1 MLASSTADL
10 RIAGPFIALAS
21 VLAGSLGVPVSTFA
35 ALVFVGSLLAQGHGG
50 VELGGMVFLAAMA
63 GAVVGD
69 VTWFFAGRRYGT
81 SVLRLICRLSLS
93 RDSCVRRT
101 ADTFARH
108 GVKVLLLARFVPG
121 LSVLSAPLAGASGV
135 ALPKF
140 ISYAETGAA
149 IWIGCALA
157 LGFFFSDQ
165 IGALVLAFEHI
176 GLGLGGAAIFLIGA
190 YIGWSWFRR
199 RQLLRRLRV
208 ARISADELAAL
219 MAKSPAPM
227 IVDARSK
234 LELNE
239 DPFAIPGALVL
250 QGKRL
255 EQAVADV
262 PMFSS
267 VVVYCSCPNEI
278 SAAAIAK
285 RMSSLGFTDVRP
297 LLGGLDAWRE
307 GDHPVVPIAASE
319 PPTVPVYEV
328 ALGRRSQ

>member
-1 MLASSTADL
+1 MLASSITDL

-21 VLAGSLGVPVSTFA
+21 VLAGSLGVPVPTFA
-35 ALVFVGSLLAQGHGG
+35 ALVFVGSLIAQRHGG

-81 SVLRLICRLSLS
+81 SVLGLICRLSLS

-108 GVKVLLLARFVPG
+108 GVKVLLLARFFPG

-135 ALPKF
+135 SLPKF

-165 IGALVLAFEHI
+165 IGALILAFEHV

-219 MAKSPAPM
+219 MAEKPRAG
-227 IVDARSK
+227 DCRCAFQTR
-234 LELNE
+234 
-239 DPFAIPGALVL
+239 
-250 QGKRL
+250 
-255 EQAVADV
+255 
-262 PMFSS
+262 
-267 VVVYCSCPNEI
+267 
-278 SAAAIAK
+278 AK
-285 RMSSLGFTDVRP
+285 RRSLRDPRRARPARQKAGAGGRQRSDVQ
-297 LLGGLDAWRE
+297 
-307 GDHPVVPIAASE
+307 
-319 PPTVPVYEV
+319 
-328 ALGRRSQ
+328 LGRRLLLLPQRDQRGSHRQADVELGIHRRSSPARWPRRVA

>member
-1 MLASSTADL
+1 MLASSMADL
-10 RIAGPFIALAS
+10 RIEGPLIALGS
-21 VLAGSLGVPVSTFA
+21 VLAGSLGVPVPTFA
-35 ALVFVGSLLAQGHGG
+35 ALIFVGSLMAQRHGG
-50 VELGGMVFLAAMA
+50 VELGGVVFAAAIA

-81 SVLRLICRLSLS
+81 KVLGLICRLSLS

-108 GVKVLLLARFVPG
+108 GVKVLLLARFLPG

-165 IGALVLAFEHI
+165 IGALILAFEHF
-176 GLGLGGAAIFLIGA
+176 GLGLGGAAIVLIGA

-199 RQLLRRLRV
+199 RQLLRQLRV
-208 ARISADELAAL
+208 SRISADELAAL
-219 MAKSPAPM
+219 VAAGPAPV
-227 IVDARSK
+227 IVDARSE
-234 LELNE
+234 LERNE

-250 QGKRL
+250 QGRRL
-255 EQAVADV
+255 EQAIAEVQT
-262 PMFSS
+262 FNS
-267 VVVYCSCPNEI
+267 VVVYCACPNEI
-278 SAAAIAK
+278 SAASIAK
-285 RMSSLGFTDVRP
+285 QMRRLGFTDVRP
-297 LLGGLDAWRE
+297 LLGGLDAWRS
-307 GDHPVVPIAASE
+307 GDHPVVPITSIEQRPVLAA
-319 PPTVPVYEV
+319 EV
-328 ALGRRSQ
+328 ALGS